1 MFFLFYDWKNLN
13 NWSFRTDRVRIGII
27 TSEKIWKTKS
37 DCTWYLFIVIL
48 GHRHIPNNFDGE
60 LEKGDVTDKER
71 FKEICIKHKITQIY
85 HMAAILSATG
95 EKDPELCWNVNLIS
109 YKNIFDIAVELK
121 INKVFCASSM
131 AVFGPTTPK

>member
-1 MFFLFYDWKNLN
+1 MVFIKFY
-13 NWSFRTDRVRIGII
+13 
-27 TSEKIWKTKS
+27 
-37 DCTWYLFIVIL
+37 L
-48 GHRHIPNNFDGE
+48 GHRHIPKDFDGE

-71 FKEICIKHKITQIY
+71 FKEICLKHKITQIY

-109 YKNIFDIAVELK
+109 FKNIFDIAVELK
-121 INKVFCASSM
+121 IHKVFCASSM

>member
-1 MFFLFYDWKNLN
+1 
-13 NWSFRTDRVRIGII
+13 
-27 TSEKIWKTKS
+27 
-37 DCTWYLFIVIL
+37 
-48 GHRHIPNNFDGE
+48 

-71 FKEICIKHKITQIY
+71 FREICLKHKITQIY

-109 YKNIFDIAVELK
+109 YKNIFDIAVDLK

-131 AVFGPTTPK
+131 AVFGPTTPKENTPQHCSIEPTTMYGITKYAG